1 MFPSRNQ
8 VIRDQIHGLVPV
20 DDGLRRIID
29 TPEIQRM
36 RWIRQTGLAYLVFPC
51 AEHSRFSHSIGAYAV
66 AKRVFARLE
75 ALHDDLMISL
85 FPCVSSPEKLAETGK
100 AFAVAALCHDLGH
113 TAFSHALEGI
123 LLPTSATPNGKRRHE
138 ECTKQLLTRD
148 GELKKRIENYCDF
161 QEVMQIYEST
171 HLVTALSSL
180 VSGQVD
186 VDRCDYLLR
195 DSAAMGVEYGHYDL
209 AWLIHAMSFFIGSDG
224 KCYMALDGARGVD
237 ALRQYL
243 SARRA
248 MYRQIYLHATIR
260 AAEKL
265 LKAVFER
272 LQDCPSGAVNKD
284 VIPASLRPLIDN
296 DRTKRQLSLDNFVQT
311 TDLTVMTMVDSLAA
325 NSTDDI
331 LKYLATAFS
340 KRILPKKVY
349 NSCQFA
355 TRSGG
360 TISDDNINDI
370 TSIVAKALM
379 GQFADPNEAARYL
392 VFHDRPPPTKQVSLP
407 DLLFSMGNQVHNL
420 DELKGGE
427 ADFNFAHLA
436 LPISFERLYVPEA
449 ARDDVV
455 DYLRNKGLQ

>member
-75 ALHDDLMISL
+75 ALAAELMIDL
-85 FPCVSSPEKLAETGK
+85 FPLVSSPERLADTGK

-113 TAFSHALEGI
+113 TAFSHALEEI
-123 LLPTSATPNGKRRHE
+123 LLPINASRHE

-148 GELKKRIENYCDF
+148 GKLKNNIKNYCDF
-161 QEVMQIYEST
+161 EEVMQIYENN
-171 HLVTALSSL
+171 HLMAALSSL

-209 AWLIHAMSFFIGSDG
+209 TWLIHAMSFFKGNDG

-296 DRTKRQLSLDNFVQT
+296 DRTKRQLSLDDFAQT

-325 NSTDDI
+325 NSADDI
-331 LKYLATAFS
+331 LKYLANAFS
-340 KRILPKKVY
+340 KRMLPKKVY

-360 TISDDNINDI
+360 AISDDNIKEI
-370 TSIVAKALM
+370 RIIVEKSLM
-379 GQFADPNEAARYL
+379 GQFEDPNEAARYL
-392 VFHDRPPPTKQVSLP
+392 VFHDRPPPKKQVSLP
-407 DLLFSMGNQVHNL
+407 DLLFSMGNEVHNL
-420 DELKGGE
+420 DELKDGE
-427 ADFNFAHLA
+427 ADFNFEHLA

-449 ARDDVV
+449 ARDGVV
-455 DYLRNKGLQ
+455 DYLRDKGLQ

>member
-1 MFPSRNQ
+1 M
-8 VIRDQIHGLVPV
+8 
-20 DDGLRRIID
+20 
-29 TPEIQRM
+29 
-36 RWIRQTGLAYLVFPC
+36 A
-51 AEHSRFSHSIGAYAV
+51 
-66 AKRVFARLE
+66 
-75 ALHDDLMISL
+75 
-85 FPCVSSPEKLAETGK
+85 
-100 AFAVAALCHDLGH
+100 
-113 TAFSHALEGI
+113 
-123 LLPTSATPNGKRRHE
+123 
-138 ECTKQLLTRD
+138 
-148 GELKKRIENYCDF
+148 
-161 QEVMQIYEST
+161 
-171 HLVTALSSL
+171 ALSSL

-224 KCYMALDGARGVD
+224 RCYMALDGARGVD

-272 LQDCPSGAVNKD
+272 LQDCPSGAVKKD

-296 DRTKRQLSLDNFVQT
+296 DRTKRQISLDDFAQT

-355 TRSGG
+355 TQTGG
-360 TISDDNINDI
+360 TISDDDINDI
-370 TSIVAKALM
+370 TSIVAEALKS
-379 GQFADPNEAARYL
+379 QFKDHNEAARYL

-407 DLLFSMGNQVHNL
+407 DLLFSMGNKVHSL
-420 DELKGGE
+420 DKLTDGE
-427 ADFNFAHLA
+427 ADFNFQHLA

-449 ARDDVV
+449 ARDGVV